1 MRFEQAFRQ
10 IRKFNKNE
18 LQVRSPNV
26 SNLSDSKQSKESRK
40 VKLTIS
46 KNIKNLSKEKR
57 INESQGYSSYY

>member
-57 INESQGYSSYY
+57 INES